1 MSSNG
6 KIFLGTWPAFLSD
19 SIVNHKNIEII
30 SEQISAKSLTHAYVF
45 YGNSIERL
53 TDIALLFFASAS
65 CEKGGCGTCQSC
77 KSILSKK
84 NPSLYLLEAA
94 GPVITNEEI
103 SALLY
108 FLNLSTQG
116 ERKAAVIVEAD
127 LLNESASNKL
137 LKTLEE
143 PPNPDSIILLL
154 TEKIDAMLGTILS
167 RCQVF
172 KWEFKQDG
180 DQKNKIF
187 LDEIAGM
194 AHTML
199 ADLMRSEH
207 KQVRALDYS
216 RKIVEALDAKS
227 KAFSAAYEK
236 EIETVKDS
244 GIDPQYA
251 KRLEAIIAARKKRNL
266 NKFINFGINY
276 VFDII
281 TDWLDDIMAIHAGA
295 DREDINC
302 PDYYGIMKGKEA
314 DPDRIMELIKYIDKT
329 RLYLN
334 YAINRELAL
343 DCIFI
348 QFLHV

>member
-6 KIFLGTWPAFLSD
+6 KIFSDTCPAFLSD
-19 SIVNHKNIEII
+19 SIVNHKNIEIL
-30 SEQISAKSLTHAYVF
+30 SEQIHAKSLTHAYLF

-53 TDIALLFFASAS
+53 TDIAMLFFASAS
-65 CEKGGCGTCQSC
+65 CEKGGCGQCQTC

-84 NPSLYLLEAA
+84 NPSLYMLEAA

-103 SALLY
+103 SSLLY

-116 ERKAAVIVEAD
+116 EKKAAVIVEAD

-154 TEKIDAMLGTILS
+154 TEKVDAILGTILS
-167 RCQVF
+167 RCQTYQ
-172 KWEFKQDG
+172 WECKQDG
-180 DQKNKIF
+180 DQKNKVF
-187 LDEIAGM
+187 FEEIAGM

-199 ADLMRSEH
+199 ADLVSAGN
-207 KQVRALDYS
+207 KQVNALDYS
-216 RKIVEALDAKS
+216 RKIVEALDTKS
-227 KAFSAAYEK
+227 KVFSAAYEK

-251 KRLEAIIAARKKRNL
+251 KRLEAVIAARKKRNL

-281 TDWLDDIMAIHAGA
+281 TDWLDDIMAINAGA

-302 PDYYGIMKGKEA
+302 PSYYGIMKTKEA

-348 QFLHV
+348 RFLHI